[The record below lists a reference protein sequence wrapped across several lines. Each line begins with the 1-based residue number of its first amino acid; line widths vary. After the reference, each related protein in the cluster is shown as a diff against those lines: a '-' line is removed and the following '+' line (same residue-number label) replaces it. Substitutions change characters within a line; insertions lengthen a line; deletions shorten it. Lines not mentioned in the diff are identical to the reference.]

1 MDHRENRQGP
11 VRINVVMGKKSEA
24 IRQQRYEDALARIA
38 KRIQNDPFSEE
49 EILAEVQVFRADK

>member
-1 MDHRENRQGP
+1 MKIVKAP

-24 IRQQRYEDALARIA
+24 IRQQRYEDALVRIA

-49 EILAEVQVFRADK
+49 EIMAEVQAFREGK